1 MSDIRKALI
10 TGGNGN
16 LGRLVAARLRERGI
30 SIVRF
35 DLEVTKDIPSDGDT
49 IVLGDI
55 RDKTIVKK
63 MLEEH
68 QPDIIYHLA
77 SLLSGS
83 SEEDIEA
90 ACAINANASFE
101 LLRAAM
107 ATSVSRFFFAS
118 TVATYGDGLS
128 DPLPQDAEQWP
139 SNFYGASKVA
149 VERLGVYFKLK
160 HGLDFR
166 CLRFPLVISPFAPKT
181 AVTAYPSHAIR
192 AAHSGERFVF
202 PVSPE
207 VGMSTLFL
215 DDVIS
220 SIVQYSL
227 AEATGLSRHS
237 YNLHGYHVTAE
248 AVATTI
254 RRRFQNFQ
262 YEFAPDPVV
271 EALLSGWPNVMADD
285 VANKDWGW
293 KPAFDFTQSADR
305 MFELLDAEKR

>member
-1 MSDIRKALI
+1 MSGIQKALI

-16 LGRLVAARLRERGI
+16 LGRLVASRLRERGI
-30 SIVRF
+30 KIVRF
-35 DLEVTKDIPSDGDT
+35 DLPATSEISSEGDE

-55 RDKTIVKK
+55 RDKSAVMS
-63 MLEEH
+63 MLEKH
-68 QPDIIYHLA
+68 QPNIVYHLA

-90 ACAINANASFE
+90 AWAINANASFD
-101 LLRAAM
+101 LLRASM
-107 ATSVSRFFFAS
+107 ATGVHRFFFAS
-118 TVATYGDGLS
+118 TVATYGDGLA

-139 SNFYGASKVA
+139 ANFYGASKVA

-192 AAHSGERFVF
+192 AAHAGERFVF
-202 PVSPE
+202 PVSPG

-215 DDVIS
+215 EDVIR
-220 SIVQYSL
+220 SIVEYSL
-227 AEATGLSRHS
+227 ADANRLSRHT

-254 RRRFQNFQ
+254 RRRFQNFE
-262 YEFAPDPVV
+262 YDFAPDPVV
-271 EALLSGWPNVMADD
+271 ETLLSGWPDVMADNI
-285 VANKDWGW
+285 ANKDWDW
-293 KPAFDFTQSADR
+293 KPAFNFAQSADR
-305 MFELLDAEKR
+305 MCELLDAEKA

>member
-1 MSDIRKALI
+1 
-10 TGGNGN
+10 
-16 LGRLVAARLRERGI
+16 
-30 SIVRF
+30 
-35 DLEVTKDIPSDGDT
+35 
-49 IVLGDI
+49 
-55 RDKTIVKK
+55 

-90 ACAINANASFE
+90 AWAINANASFE